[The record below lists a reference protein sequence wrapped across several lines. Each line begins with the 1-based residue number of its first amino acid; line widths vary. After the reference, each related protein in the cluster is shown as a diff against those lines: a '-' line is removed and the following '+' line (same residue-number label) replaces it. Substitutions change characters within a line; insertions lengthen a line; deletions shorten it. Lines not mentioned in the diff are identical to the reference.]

1 MCPRRSRWG
10 KIQIILNVNIK
21 NKNNCCFKIKL
32 FKNRDEQII
41 SSSITEESRITNAG
55 ECNNCVANYDE
66 VKLTEEILSIESPKD
81 AGENEQ
87 KTENSANLVPDYL
100 EKLIV
105 KILDSTKS
113 MLQVKFQ
120 KKPLQ
125 LQMVLKND

>member
-10 KIQIILNVNIK
+10 KIYIILHVTIK
-21 NKNNCCFKIKL
+21 NKNNWCYKIIL

-55 ECNNCVANYDE
+55 ECNNCDATYDE
-66 VKLTEEILSIESPKD
+66 VKLTEERLSIESPKD

-100 EKLIV
+100 EKLQRQNARFDQINGTGEIS
-105 KILDSTKS
+105 KEATSAADGAE
-113 MLQVKFQ
+113 
-120 KKPLQ
+120 
-125 LQMVLKND
+125 N